1 MSDQLVSSL
10 AIGEIRNKN
19 DTATNCKKE
28 EKLVTKREREREGE
42 AVTKKTEKER

>member
-28 EKLVTKREREREGE
+28 EKLVTEREREGE